1 MRKVA
6 NRTITTH
13 TDTHILYQRF
23 MKYKDP
29 YVWIPLAISLAIVG
43 GMMLGDLFS
52 GKPYVIDYD
61 RKLNTIFN
69 LIADDYVDT
78 VTIPDLVEKA
88 VPKILTDLDPHTVY
102 IPAKDLTT
110 VNDELEGSFSGIG
123 IAFAIF
129 DDTIRVTQIVPGGPS
144 EKAGLLAGDRIIKI
158 NDSTF
163 VGPNLNQTD
172 IRDKH
177 LKGAKNTSVKL
188 GIKRNGNTDLLNF
201 NVVRGDVPQK
211 SVDAA
216 YMVEKETGY
225 IKVNRFGRT
234 TYDEFLNALISLK
247 STGAEKFIIDLR
259 GNAGGY
265 MEMAILM
272 VNEFLPQNQLIVF
285 TKGREKRN
293 DSEVWSDG
301 NGSFQNDEIVV
312 LIDELSASASEI
324 FAGAIQDNDRG
335 LIIGRRSFGKGLV
348 QRQFTLP
355 DSSAIR
361 MTISRYYTPSG
372 RCIQKDYKHGEDE
385 YNQELLDRYSHGE
398 LYSQDSIRID
408 TTQIFVTAHGRK
420 VYGGGGII
428 PDIFVPNDTSG
439 ITSYYMKV
447 ANAGLLQ
454 RYAYRYVD
462 TSRNEFTK
470 ISNYK
475 DLLSHLPNDDVLL
488 NDFVYYASRNGVPAR
503 WYYINISRQLL
514 TSQLKALIAQYAL
527 GDNAFYA
534 IFNEDDNN
542 IDAAIKAFNKHLAE
556 FPITEEIK
564 NNGEIR
570 N

>member
-1 MRKVA
+1 MR
-6 NRTITTH
+6 
-13 TDTHILYQRF
+13 
-23 MKYKDP
+23 YKNP
-29 YVWIPLAISLAIVG
+29 FVWIPLAISLAVVG

-52 GKPYVIDYD
+52 SKPYIVDYD

-78 VTIPDLVEKA
+78 VTINDLVENA
-88 VPKILTDLDPHTVY
+88 IPKILTDLDPHTTY
-102 IPAKDLTT
+102 IPAKDLTA

-123 IAFAIF
+123 ISFTIIE
-129 DDTIRVTQIVPGGPS
+129 DTIRVTEVIEGGPS
-144 EKAGLLAGDRIIKI
+144 ERAGLMAGDRIITI
-158 NDSTF
+158 DDSTF
-163 VGPNLNQTD
+163 VGKDLNQID
-172 IRDKH
+172 VRDHH
-177 LKGAKNTSVKL
+177 LKGIKNTSVKL
-188 GIKRNGNTDLLNF
+188 GIKRDKVDGLLSF
-201 NVVRGDVPQK
+201 DVVRGDVPLK
-211 SVDAA
+211 SVDIA
-216 YMVEKETGY
+216 YMVDKATGY

-234 TYDEFLNALISLK
+234 TYDEFLNALILLK
-247 STGAEKFIIDLR
+247 SKNAERFIIDLR

-265 MEMAILM
+265 METAILM
-272 VNEFLPQNQLIVF
+272 ANEFLPQNQLIVF

-301 NGSFQNDEIVV
+301 NGSFQEDEIIV
-312 LIDELSASASEI
+312 LMDEFSASASEI

-348 QRQFTLP
+348 QRQITLP

-372 RCIQKDYKHGEDE
+372 RCIQKDYKHGEDQ

-439 ITSYYMKV
+439 VTSYYMKV
-447 ANAGLLQ
+447 ANAGLIQ
-454 RYAYRYVD
+454 KFAYKFADKNRAEL
-462 TSRNEFTK
+462 NKTK
-470 ISNYK
+470 DYEHMLKS
-475 DLLSHLPNDDVLL
+475 LPSDPAML

-503 WYYINISRQLL
+503 WYYINISSKLIL
-514 TSQLKALIAQYAL
+514 TQLKALIGQYIF
-527 GDNAFYA
+527 GDEAFYP
-534 IFNEDDNN
+534 ILNEDDNN
-542 IDAAIKAFNKHLAE
+542 IDAAINAFDKHKAA
-556 FPITEEIK
+556 FPIMPEDD
-564 NNGEIR
+564 NGKKR
-570 N
+570 H